1 MTRIDSLGRADR
13 EEPTAKERK
22 GKPET
27 QRPEGQD
34 AVAQTA
40 AGASARRTVKNT
52 GRSARAQRY
61 QCEKGSC

>member
-61 QCEKGSC
+61 RCEQVSC